1 VNYLPPTI
9 WQRKDKPC
17 KHIFGPPSK
26 DRLKINNKFAGEIL
40 ATVTRGGIAES
51 LHLGHL
57 IVLNADGSTYLSKG
71 SPELPI
77 FPRSAVKSLQASAM
91 LKAGLTVSDGE
102 LAIICASHSG
112 AQSHID
118 LVIKM
123 LEKRDIPVLALK
135 NSVDKPLGEKEKIAW
150 GEKSASQLA
159 QNCSG
164 KHAGM
169 LITCKQNGWDMATY
183 LDINHPLQIAIK
195 NEIEELAGEKVSEVS
210 IDGCGAPLFALS
222 LIGLARSIS
231 NLVKSNE
238 AVHKQ
243 IVTACTTYPE
253 LVAGEGRLTTRM
265 MKAVPGLFMK
275 EGAEGIEVC
284 ALADGRVIAIKIID
298 GSWRPVA
305 PIIMEIFKRWGVV
318 MPDES
323 VKIYGGSSVIGEV
336 IANI

>member
-1 VNYLPPTI
+1 MNYKLICGHPLKE
-9 WQRKDKPC
+9 RV
-17 KHIFGPPSK
+17 
-26 DRLKINNKFAGEIL
+26 KINNKFVGEIL
-40 ATVTRGGIAES
+40 ATVTRSGIAES

-57 IVLNADGSTYLSKG
+57 IVLNIDGSTYLSKG
-71 SPELPI
+71 SPGLPI

-91 LKAGLTVSDGE
+91 LKAGLTVSDEE

-112 AQSHID
+112 SQSHID

-123 LEKRDIPVLALK
+123 LEKRDISISTLK

-150 GEKSASQLA
+150 CEKSPSQLA

-169 LITCKQNGWDMATY
+169 LITCKQNSWDMATY
-183 LDINHPLQIAIK
+183 LDMNHPLQIAIK
-195 NEIEELAGEKVSEVS
+195 NEIEELAGEKVSAVS
-210 IDGCGAPLFALS
+210 VDGCGAPLFAIS
-222 LIGLARSIS
+222 LVGLARSIS
-231 NLVKSNE
+231 NLVKSKE
-238 AVHKQ
+238 PIHKQ

-265 MKAVPGLFMK
+265 MKTVPGLFMK

-284 ALADGRVIAIKIID
+284 SLPDGRVIAIKIID

-323 VKIYGGSSVIGEV
+323 VKIYGGASVIGEV

>member
-1 VNYLPPTI
+1 VSYLPPMT
-9 WQRKDKPC
+9 WQLKVKHC
-17 KHIFGPPSK
+17 KHIFGHPLK
-26 DRLKINNKFAGEIL
+26 DRAKINNQFAGEIL
-40 ATVTRGGIAES
+40 ATVTRGGMAES

-57 IVLNADGSTYLSKG
+57 IALNADGSTYLSKG

-91 LKAGLTVSDGE
+91 LKAGLTVEDEE

-112 AQSHID
+112 SQKHID

-123 LEKRDIPVLALK
+123 LEKRDIPVSVLK
-135 NSVDKPLGEKEKIAW
+135 NALDKPLGEKEKIAW
-150 GEKSASQLA
+150 GEKPPSQLA

-169 LITCKQNGWDMATY
+169 LITCKQNGWDLATY

-195 NEIEELAGEKVSEVS
+195 NVIEELASEKVKAVS
-210 IDGCGAPLFALS
+210 IDGCGAPLFAIS
-222 LIGLARSIS
+222 LIGLARAIS
-231 NLVKSNE
+231 NLVKSE
-238 AVHKQ
+238 QSVHKQ
-243 IVTACTTYPE
+243 TIRACTTYPV
-253 LVAGEGRLTTRM
+253 LVAGDGRLTTRM
-265 MKAVPGLFMK
+265 MRAVPGLFMK
-275 EGAEGIEVC
+275 EGAEGVEVC
-284 ALADGRVIAIKIID
+284 ALPDGRVIAIKIID

-305 PIIMEIFKRWGVV
+305 PIIMEIFNRWGVV

-323 VKIYGGSSVIGEV
+323 VKIYGGASVVGAV

>member
-1 VNYLPPTI
+1 LKERV
-9 WQRKDKPC
+9 
-17 KHIFGPPSK
+17 
-26 DRLKINNKFAGEIL
+26 KINNNFAGEIL

-57 IVLNADGSTYLSKG
+57 IVLNVDGSTYISKG

-91 LKAGLTVSDGE
+91 LKAGLTVSDEE

-123 LEKRDIPVLALK
+123 LEIRDIPISALK
-135 NSVDKPLGEKEKIAW
+135 NAVDKPLGEKEKIAW

-164 KHAGM
+164 KHVGM
-169 LITCKQNGWDMATY
+169 LITCQQNGWDMTTY
-183 LDINHPLQIAIK
+183 LDMNHPLQIAIK
-195 NEIEELAGEKVSEVS
+195 NEIELLAGERVRAASV
-210 IDGCGAPLFALS
+210 DGCGAPLFAIS

-243 IVTACTTYPE
+243 IVIACTTYPE
-253 LVAGEGRLTTRM
+253 LVAGQGRLTTRIM
-265 MKAVPGLFMK
+265 RAVPGLFMK

-284 ALADGRVIAIKIID
+284 ALSDGRVIAIKIID
-298 GSWRPVA
+298 GSWRPVG
-305 PIIMEIFKRWGVV
+305 PIIMEIFKLWGVEI
-318 MPDES
+318 PDES
-323 VKIYGGSSVIGEV
+323 VKIYGGEHVVGRVVPLID
-336 IANI
+336 

>member
-1 VNYLPPTI
+1 L
-9 WQRKDKPC
+9 KDK
-17 KHIFGPPSK
+17 
-26 DRLKINNKFAGEIL
+26 LKINNKFAGEIL
-40 ATVTRGGIAES
+40 ATVTRGGVAES

-91 LKAGLTVSDGE
+91 LKAGLTVSDE
-102 LAIICASHSG
+102 EIAIICASHSG

-123 LEKRDIPVLALK
+123 LEKRDIPISALK
-135 NSVDKPLGEKEKIAW
+135 NAVDKPLGEKEKITW
-150 GEKSASQLA
+150 GENAASQLA

-169 LITCKQNGWDMATY
+169 LITCKQNGWDMVTY
-183 LDINHPLQIAIK
+183 LEMNHPLQIAIK
-195 NEIEELAGEKVSEVS
+195 NEIEELAGEKVFASTF
-210 IDGCGAPLFALS
+210 DGCGAPLFAIS

-238 AVHKQ
+238 TVHKH

-253 LVAGEGRLTTRM
+253 LVAGDGRLTTRM
-265 MKAVPGLFMK
+265 MKAVPDLFMK

-284 ALADGRVIAIKIID
+284 VLPDGRTIAIKIID

-323 VKIYGGSSVIGEV
+323 VKIYGGTSVIGEV

>member
-1 VNYLPPTI
+1 L
-9 WQRKDKPC
+9 
-17 KHIFGPPSK
+17 K

-57 IVLNADGSTYLSKG
+57 IVLNADRSTYLSKG
-71 SPELPI
+71 SPELPM

-91 LKAGLTVSDGE
+91 LKAGLTVSDEE

-123 LEKRDIPVLALK
+123 LEKRDIPISALK
-135 NSVDKPLGEKEKIAW
+135 NAVDKPLGEKEKIAW
-150 GEKSASQLA
+150 GDKGASQLA

-169 LITCKQNGWDMATY
+169 LITCQQNGWDMDTY
-183 LDINHPLQIAIK
+183 LDMDHPLQIAIK
-195 NEIEELAGEKVSEVS
+195 NEIEELAGEKVSVS
-210 IDGCGAPLFALS
+210 TFDGCGAPLFAIS
-222 LIGLARSIS
+222 LTSLARSIS

-238 AVHKQ
+238 SVHKQ
-243 IVTACTTYPE
+243 IVSACTTYPE

-323 VKIYGGSSVIGEV
+323 VKIYGGTSVIGEV

>member
-1 VNYLPPTI
+1 MNYKLICGHPLKE
-9 WQRKDKPC
+9 RV
-17 KHIFGPPSK
+17 
-26 DRLKINNKFAGEIL
+26 KINNKFPGEIL
-40 ATVTRGGIAES
+40 ATVTRSGIAES

-71 SPELPI
+71 SPDLPI

-91 LKAGLTVSDGE
+91 LKAGLTVSDEE
-102 LAIICASHSG
+102 LAIICSSHSG
-112 AQSHID
+112 NQSHID

-123 LEKRDIPVLALK
+123 LEKRDIPVSALK

>member
-1 VNYLPPTI
+1 L
-9 WQRKDKPC
+9 
-17 KHIFGPPSK
+17 K

-71 SPELPI
+71 SPDLPI

-91 LKAGLTVSDGE
+91 LKAGLTVSDEE

-123 LEKRDIPVLALK
+123 LEKRAIPISMLK
-135 NSVDKPLGEKEKIAW
+135 NAVDKPLGEKEKIAW
-150 GEKSASQLA
+150 GDKGASQLT

-169 LITCKQNGWDMATY
+169 LITCQQNGWDMATY

-195 NEIEELAGEKVSEVS
+195 NEIEELAGEKVSAS
-210 IDGCGAPLFALS
+210 TFDGCGAPLFAIS
-222 LIGLARSIS
+222 LNGLAKSIS

-238 AVHKQ
+238 AIHKQ
-243 IVTACTTYPE
+243 ISTACTTYPE

-284 ALADGRVIAIKIID
+284 ALSDGRVIAIKIID
-298 GSWRPVA
+298 GSLRPVA
-305 PIIMEIFKRWGVV
+305 QIIMEIFKRWGIS
-318 MPDES
+318 MPDAS
-323 VKIYGGSSVIGEV
+323 VKIYGGASVIGEIV
-336 IANI
+336 PLIS